1 MPFGLNRAGKF
12 LQKHNIVSGDD
23 EPFQPPKL
31 HQPATVVGNFTKT
44 LRMRQIKLIIFFILL
59 FGCNRIENKKWKYQ
73 DGFSIGD
80 WIEFNEVGLFIRN
93 DTIFNKEKPIA
104 KIYDHKERIIDQ
116 ILIIEELNDTT
127 KGYYCSKGEK

>member
-1 MPFGLNRAGKF
+1 
-12 LQKHNIVSGDD
+12 
-23 EPFQPPKL
+23 
-31 HQPATVVGNFTKT
+31 
-44 LRMRQIKLIIFFILL
+44 MRQIKLIIFFILL